1 MSDWQPIETAP
12 KDGSNVLLSPAFERE
27 RVTVGSWDLDDV
39 GEGGQCWRCLELSE
53 RLEPTHWMP
62 LPSPPMESATLYP
75 ARLTPLEEGKAIG
88 SAEKEK
94 EIP

>member
-1 MSDWQPIETAP
+1 MSEWQPIETAP

-62 LPSPPMESATLYP
+62 LPSPPEARTVDAVATTVDKHQAVP
-75 ARLTPLEEGKAIG
+75 SRKGT
-88 SAEKEK
+88 
-94 EIP
+94 